1 MRLANLKAFSLI
13 EIMLAMTIV
22 VIAII
27 PLMGLIPLGL
37 KNSHTS
43 SEEIHA
49 AHLLQMIAQDFKH
62 TPVTQSK
69 SAILNLE
76 LPPDQASSN
85 NDSRRAWIDLS
96 FNVYLTRPPFWAYE
110 VEWTY
115 LQVPSPAE
123 SFTPIE
129 CELRIIW
136 PPKPSDSDSPSK
148 SAGEISTRLIFP
160 QK

>member
-76 LPPDQASSN
+76 LPPIKPAQIMILDGHGL
-85 NDSRRAWIDLS
+85 I
-96 FNVYLTRPPFWAYE
+96 YPLTF
-110 VEWTY
+110 
-115 LQVPSPAE
+115 
-123 SFTPIE
+123 I
-129 CELRIIW
+129 
-136 PPKPSDSDSPSK
+136 
-148 SAGEISTRLIFP
+148 
-160 QK
+160 